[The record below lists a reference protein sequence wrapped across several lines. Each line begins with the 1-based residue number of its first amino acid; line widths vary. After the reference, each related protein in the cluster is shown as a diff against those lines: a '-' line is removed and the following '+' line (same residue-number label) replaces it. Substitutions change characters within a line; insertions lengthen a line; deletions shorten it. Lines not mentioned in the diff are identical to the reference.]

1 MNLASTEI
9 SGDFAS
15 LVECESHANL
25 MACLQCKKCTSGC
38 PVAAMADIKPHE
50 IVRMVQFGQ
59 RDELLASKMLWQCT
73 SCQTCAT
80 RCPQKVSVAALNDG
94 LRRLSLGAKAPS
106 KSAVVTFNDIFMRAV
121 RKRGRMNEAG
131 LMASF
136 KLRTMRLF
144 EDMGK
149 LPMML
154 WKGKMP
160 LFQSAA
166 PGRSEREAMFER
178 ASRIASPPLGGG
190 EAGAR
195 STTGEGDKQ

>member
-1 MNLASTEI
+1 MSMNLAAAGI

-15 LVECESHANL
+15 QVEAESHANL

-38 PVAAMADIKPHE
+38 PVAAVADIKPHE
-50 IVRMVQFGQ
+50 MIRMVQFGQ
-59 RDELLASKMLWQCT
+59 RDEVLASKMLWQCT

-94 LRRLSLGAKAPS
+94 LRRMSAQAKTTS
-106 KSAVVTFNDIFMRAV
+106 KSAVPVFNSIFMNAV

-136 KLRTMRLF
+136 KLRTGRLF

-154 WKGKMP
+154 FKGKMP
-160 LFQSAA
+160 LWQPVA
-166 PGRSEREAMFER
+166 PGRGEREEMFER
-178 ASRIASPPLGGG
+178 AAKAKGSKS
-190 EAGAR
+190 
-195 STTGEGDKQ
+195 

>member
-1 MNLASTEI
+1 MTMGLAASEI
-9 SGDFAS
+9 SGDFAAQ
-15 LVECESHANL
+15 VEAESHANM

-38 PVAAMADIKPHE
+38 PVAAVADIKPHE
-50 IVRMVQFGQ
+50 MIRMVQFGQ
-59 RDELLASKMLWQCT
+59 RDEVLASKMLWACT

-94 LRRLSLGAKAPS
+94 LRRMSVQSKTTS
-106 KSAVVTFNDIFMRAV
+106 KSAVPVFNSIFMKAV

-136 KLRTMRLF
+136 KLRTGRLF

-154 WKGKMP
+154 FKGKMP
-160 LFQSAA
+160 LWQPVD
-166 PGRSEREAMFER
+166 PGRGEREEMFER
-178 ASRIASPPLGGG
+178 AAKAKGGK
-190 EAGAR
+190 
-195 STTGEGDKQ
+195 S

>member
-1 MNLASTEI
+1 MNLAAAEL

-15 LVECESHANL
+15 LVEKESHANL

-38 PVAAMADIKPHE
+38 PVAAVADIKPHE
-50 IVRMVQFGQ
+50 MVRMVQFGQ
-59 RDELLASKMLWQCT
+59 REEVLKSKMLWQCT

-80 RCPQKVSVAALNDG
+80 RCPQQVSVAALNDG
-94 LRRLSLGAKAPS
+94 LRRMSVAAKTCTR
-106 KSAVVTFNDIFMRAV
+106 SAVPTFNSIFLDAV
-121 RKRGRMNEAG
+121 RTRGRMNEAG

-144 EDMGK
+144 QDMGK

-166 PGRSEREAMFER
+166 PGRGEREQLFER
-178 ASRIASPPLGGG
+178 VAQAAKGSEP
-190 EAGAR
+190 
-195 STTGEGDKQ
+195 

>member
-1 MNLASTEI
+1 MTKGLATADL

-15 LVECESHANL
+15 QVESESHANL
-25 MACLQCKKCTSGC
+25 MACLQCQKCTSGC
-38 PVAAMADIKPHE
+38 PVATVADIKPHE
-50 IVRMVQFGQ
+50 MVRMVQFGR
-59 RDELLASKMLWQCT
+59 RDEVLESKMLWQCT

-94 LRRLSLGAKAPS
+94 LRRISVRGKANAR
-106 KSAVVTFNDIFMRAV
+106 SAVPVFNAIFMRAV
-121 RKRGRMNEAG
+121 RTRGRMNEAG

-144 EDMGK
+144 QDMGK

-160 LFQSAA
+160 LWQEAA
-166 PGRSEREAMFER
+166 PGQSEREELFQR
-178 ASRIASPPLGGG
+178 AARAKGGK
-190 EAGAR
+190 
-195 STTGEGDKQ
+195 S

>member
-1 MNLASTEI
+1 MNLATAEI

-15 LVECESHANL
+15 LVETASHANM

-38 PVAAMADIKPHE
+38 PVAAVADIKPHE
-50 IVRMVQFGQ
+50 MIRMVQFGQ
-59 RDELLASKMLWQCT
+59 RDEVLASKMLWACT

-94 LRRLSLGAKAPS
+94 LRRMSVQAKASS
-106 KSAVVTFNDIFMRAV
+106 KSVVPVFDSIFMKAV

-136 KLRTMRLF
+136 KLRTGRLF

-154 WKGKMP
+154 FKGKMP
-160 LFQSAA
+160 LWQPVA
-166 PGRSEREAMFER
+166 PGRGEREEMFER
-178 ASRIASPPLGGG
+178 AAKAKGNK
-190 EAGAR
+190 A
-195 STTGEGDKQ
+195 

>member
-1 MNLASTEI
+1 MSMTLAAQEI
-9 SGDFAS
+9 SGDFAAR
-15 LVECESHANL
+15 VEAESHANL
-25 MACLQCKKCTSGC
+25 MACLQCRKCTSGC
-38 PVAAMADIKPHE
+38 PVAATADIKPHE
-50 IVRMVQFGQ
+50 MVRMVQLGQ
-59 RDELLASKMLWQCT
+59 RDEVLGSKMLWQCT

-94 LRRLSLGAKAPS
+94 LRRLSVRAKVTTE
-106 KSAVVTFNDIFMRAV
+106 SAVPAFNDIFLRAV

-136 KLRTMRLF
+136 KLRTFRLF

-160 LFQSAA
+160 LWQPVAE
-166 PGRSEREAMFER
+166 GRDERDQLFKRVAE
-178 ASRIASPPLGGG
+178 
-190 EAGAR
+190 
-195 STTGEGDKQ
+195 TKGDES

>member
-1 MNLASTEI
+1 MTMTLASAEI
-9 SGDFAS
+9 SGDFTS
-15 LVECESHANL
+15 LVEAESHANL
-25 MACLQCKKCTSGC
+25 KACLQCKKCTSGC
-38 PVAAMADIKPHE
+38 PVAAVADIKPHE
-50 IVRMVQFGQ
+50 MIRKVQFGQ
-59 RDELLASKMLWQCT
+59 CDEVLASKMLWECT

-94 LRRLSLGAKAPS
+94 LRRMSVKAKATS
-106 KSAVVTFNDIFMRAV
+106 KSAVPVFNSIFMKAV

-154 WKGKMP
+154 LKGKMP
-160 LFQSAA
+160 LWQPSA
-166 PGRSEREAMFER
+166 PGRGERDEMFKR
-178 ASRIASPPLGGG
+178 AENLKGGK
-190 EAGAR
+190 
-195 STTGEGDKQ
+195 S

>member
-1 MNLASTEI
+1 MSMNLSAAEM
-9 SGDFAS
+9 SGDFAA
-15 LVECESHANL
+15 LVESESHANL

-38 PVAAMADIKPHE
+38 PVAAVADIKPHE
-50 IVRMVQFGQ
+50 MIRMVQFGQ
-59 RDELLASKMLWQCT
+59 RDEVLASKMLWACT

-80 RCPQKVSVAALNDG
+80 RCPQKVSVAALTDG
-94 LRRLSLGAKAPS
+94 LRRMSVQSTATS
-106 KSAVVTFNDIFMRAV
+106 KSAVPVFNSIFMKAV

-154 WKGKMP
+154 FKGKMP
-160 LFQSAA
+160 LWQPVA
-166 PGRSEREAMFER
+166 PGRNEREAMFER
-178 ASRIASPPLGGG
+178 AAKAKGSKS
-190 EAGAR
+190 
-195 STTGEGDKQ
+195 

>member
-1 MNLASTEI
+1 MTMNLAAAEI

-15 LVECESHANL
+15 LVEAESHANL

-38 PVAAMADIKPHE
+38 PVASVADVKPHE
-50 IVRMVQFGQ
+50 MVRMVQFGQ
-59 RDELLASKMLWQCT
+59 RDEVLASKMLWQCS

-94 LRRLSLGAKAPS
+94 LRRMSLRAKSPS
-106 KSAVVTFNDIFMRAV
+106 KSAVPIFNRIFMNAV
-121 RKRGRMNEAG
+121 RARGRMNEAG

-136 KLRTMRLF
+136 KLRTGRLF

-154 WKGKMP
+154 LKGKMP
-160 LFQSAA
+160 LWQAAA
-166 PGRSEREAMFER
+166 PGRGEREEMFAR
-178 ASRIASPPLGGG
+178 AAK
-190 EAGAR
+190 AK
-195 STTGEGDKQ
+195 GDKS